1 MKSGQ
6 DNLKMYIFWF
16 DISYI
21 NHVHVEGS
29 DVQHV
34 ETIEWT
40 TQKPVVP
47 PPNTNTPERERKLI
61 FQDPIFATEKTS
73 LDVSEF
79 FIMRKSSCF
88 LITFLKLVEIYFSFT
103 SFLNRIFS
111 ILNRNY
117 SVSLLFTDQQLV
129 NGLFNSNY
137 STSCV

>member
-6 DNLKMYIFWF
+6 DNLKMYIVWF
-16 DISYI
+16 DLSYI

-40 TQKPVVP
+40 TQNPVVP

-88 LITFLKLVEIYFSFT
+88 LIIVIKLVELFS
-103 SFLNRIFS
+103 
-111 ILNRNY
+111 
-117 SVSLLFTDQQLV
+117 SL
-129 NGLFNSNY
+129 SHP
-137 STSCV
+137 S